1 MVMRGTCSHPR
12 CVAATGSKATVL
24 AWAAMSIST
33 DCRRRQK
40 RAGWYA
46 RRIDDFPDQRE
57 LCRAA
62 GKNRIAAAGA
72 DLHQRQV
79 AEGVQDG
86 DDTQSGQQEDQ
97 SVPQAQVVVH
107 RAEQDHDQRRAV
119 AQPASVGST

>member
-1 MVMRGTCSHPR
+1 MVF
-12 CVAATGSKATVL
+12 
-24 AWAAMSIST
+24 
-33 DCRRRQK
+33 Q
-40 RAGWYA
+40 
-46 RRIDDFPDQRE
+46 DQRE
-57 LCRAA
+57 LGRAA

-86 DDTQSGQQEDQ
+86 DDTQSGQQEHQ

-119 AQPASVGST
+119 TQAGKRGQHIDPALGEDDG